1 VTEPFVAVMVMVS
14 PTEPTIAEMEGVES
28 LVTLSVLDAP
38 VSDEVSKS
46 GAVGVVGFSR
56 SMVILVAG
64 LESDCS
70 PFGLARTA
78 VTNHVPVV
86 RNGMVHDVA
95 APTT

>member
-1 VTEPFVAVMVMVS
+1 MVMVS

-56 SMVILVAG
+56 
-64 LESDCS
+64 
-70 PFGLARTA
+70 
-78 VTNHVPVV
+78 
-86 RNGMVHDVA
+86 
-95 APTT
+95 